1 MTAAVQTRDAIDNRL
16 VRPGIGLSGD
26 KIARKETVMIST
38 FRVSPPARRDFL
50 KHISAL
56 AISGGVLLQDLNAQE
71 AFVIAETAF
80 GKIRGVDKNG
90 IKIFKG
96 IAYGASTSGAN
107 RFMPPA
113 DPADWTGIR
122 DALAYGHSAPQSDP
136 VAPPRPAGALT
147 ISGQD
152 LPAEGEDCLALNVW
166 TPAVGTA
173 GESGRKRPVMVWC
186 HGGGFANGSGSS
198 PDTDGTNLARR
209 GDVVVVSL
217 NHRLNVLGFA
227 DLSEF
232 SQDFAASG
240 DAGMLDIVQA
250 LKWVRANIPQ
260 FGGDPNTVT
269 IFGQSGG
276 GRKVE
281 TLLTMPSAK
290 GLFHRAII
298 ESGAAVKVVDR
309 DVAVRNG
316 EQLLAKLGVDK
327 KNVRDLQKLP
337 VEKIMVAY
345 FAVLKDN
352 PGVDPSLGGFSPCV
366 DGKILPQHPFYPTA
380 SPVSADVPVMIGCTR
395 TEMTLFSLS
404 DPAAFS
410 LDDAAM
416 RARVTQLLGGQAPKM
431 IDLYRKLN
439 PEASPSDIYFLV
451 ASDYRY
457 GAPTMIAAQR
467 RAALGKAPVY
477 LYYFTWET
485 PVQGGRLK
493 SPHTMEIP
501 FAFDNVKVSARMTG
515 GGADAMALADK
526 VSDAW
531 IAFARTGDPN
541 TPKLPHWSAYDAKDR
556 ATMVINNVSKVVN
569 DPLREQRLAMFQV
582 LNLTEQN

>member
-1 MTAAVQTRDAIDNRL
+1 MHPL
-16 VRPGIGLSGD
+16 
-26 KIARKETVMIST
+26 
-38 FRVSPPARRDFL
+38 FRVSPPTRRDFL

-56 AISGGVLLQDLNAQE
+56 AVSSGVLLPDLYAQDAN
-71 AFVIAETAF
+71 FVVAETAF
-80 GKIRGVDKNG
+80 GKIRGVDNSG

-96 IAYGASTSGAN
+96 IPYGASTAGVN

-113 DPADWTGIR
+113 EPADWSGVR
-122 DALAYGHSAPQSDP
+122 DALAYGHSAPQRDP
-136 VAPPRPAGALT
+136 SATPDPGALSV
-147 ISGQD
+147 SGRG
-152 LPAEGEDCLALNVW
+152 LPAEGEDCLVLNIW
-166 TPAVGTA
+166 TPAIA
-173 GESGRKRPVMVWC
+173 PAAESGRKRPVMFWC
-186 HGGGFANGSGSS
+186 HGGGFATGSGSS
-198 PDTDGTNLARR
+198 PDNDGTNLAKR
-209 GDVVVVSL
+209 GDVVVVTI

-227 DLSEF
+227 NLSEF
-232 SQDFAASG
+232 SGDFAASG

-250 LKWVRANIPQ
+250 LKWVRANIAQ

-281 TLLTMPSAK
+281 TLLAMPSAK
-290 GLFHRAII
+290 GLFHRAIV

-309 DVAVRNG
+309 DVAVHVA
-316 EQLLAKLGVDK
+316 EQLLVKLGVDR
-327 KNVRDLQKLP
+327 KNARSLQSLP
-337 VEKIMVAY
+337 VEKIMSAY
-345 FAVLKDN
+345 FSVVKDN
-352 PGVDPSLGGFSPCV
+352 PDVDPSFGGFSPTV
-366 DGKILPQHPFYPTA
+366 DGKILPQHPFYPNA
-380 SPVSADVPVMIGCTR
+380 SPVSADVPMMIGNTR
-395 TEMTLFSLS
+395 TEMTLFSLN

-410 LDDAAM
+410 LDEASLRKRIAD
-416 RARVTQLLGGQAPKM
+416 LLGLQAPVM
-431 IDLYRKLN
+431 IELYRKLN
-439 PEASPSDIYFLV
+439 PGASPSDIFFLI

-457 GAPTMIAAQR
+457 GIPTMIAAQR
-467 RAALGKAPVY
+467 RAELGKAPVF

-501 FAFDNVKVSARMTG
+501 FAFDNVKISERMTG

-541 TPKLPHWSAYDAKDR
+541 TPKLPHWPAFDAKDR

-569 DPLREQRLAMFQV
+569 DPLHEQRLAMFQALKV
-582 LNLTEQN
+582 T